1 MHAVSLALVSHTDES
16 NGSTDS
22 NGRNEHT
29 LPRPREP
36 GIIRRTRV
44 CVRAMDVDVCTST
57 RCIYIYTACGECGE
71 SRSGEKANG
80 LSQILSIAV
89 CLSGRGRKS
98 GRGRARR
105 YRMKCLLHSQ
115 PLFMPMPRFDHLAN
129 SVVARQARQTEAF
142 RATPRSCPPPLLPAL
157 YSSLFAYLRLRPPS
171 SSSPSPF
178 SFLPLHSLSL
188 LVLFARSLP
197 PFFPHSPFSP
207 LLSLLCSPAAVS
219 PPRDNVSGSIN
230 AKGHFL
236 SFLNLRRRKKK
247 KGKKG
252 GGRKGKKER
261 GKKKYT
267 FANTRLIRGNHGG
280 TGVYFSA
287 QESRLGQETRKLFES
302 RVRKEKR
309 RARIVCKNIG
319 FGESIPKSRIN
330 IRIPQ
335 ISLISLLSNTNLET
349 RSHCSF
355 VLSIKIYFIIEIKIL
370 R

>member
-1 MHAVSLALVSHTDES
+1 MHAVSLVLVSHTDES

-178 SFLPLHSLSL
+178 SFLSL

-236 SFLNLRRRKKK
+236 SFLNLRRRRKK
-247 KGKKG
+247 
-252 GGRKGKKER
+252 RKGKKVEEER
-261 GKKKYT
+261 GK
-267 FANTRLIRGNHGG
+267 RRG
-280 TGVYFSA
+280 
-287 QESRLGQETRKLFES
+287 
-302 RVRKEKR
+302 EKR
-309 RARIVCKNIG
+309 
-319 FGESIPKSRIN
+319 SIRSP
-330 IRIPQ
+330 
-335 ISLISLLSNTNLET
+335 T
-349 RSHCSF
+349 RG
-355 VLSIKIYFIIEIKIL
+355 
-370 R
+370 

>member
-1 MHAVSLALVSHTDES
+1 M
-16 NGSTDS
+16 
-22 NGRNEHT
+22 
-29 LPRPREP
+29 
-36 GIIRRTRV
+36 
-44 CVRAMDVDVCTST
+44 
-57 RCIYIYTACGECGE
+57 YIYTACGECGE

-142 RATPRSCPPPLLPAL
+142 RATPRFCPSPLLPAL

-236 SFLNLRRRKKK
+236 SFLNLRRRRKK
-247 KGKKG
+247 
-252 GGRKGKKER
+252 RKGKKVEEER
-261 GKKKYT
+261 GKRRGKKEVYV
-267 FANTRLIRGNHGG
+267 RQHEVDSWKPRGNGRI
-280 TGVYFSA
+280 F
-287 QESRLGQETRKLFES
+287 LGAGISPRSGNKETFRKP
-302 RVRKEKR
+302 
-309 RARIVCKNIG
+309 CKKKKKKACEN
-319 FGESIPKSRIN
+319 
-330 IRIPQ
+330 
-335 ISLISLLSNTNLET
+335 
-349 RSHCSF
+349 C
-355 VLSIKIYFIIEIKIL
+355 V
-370 R
+370 